1 MPGFSTRGF
10 LAEDKGAIAP
20 TFAIGLFVLIG
31 MAGIS
36 FDYARLATLDTEL
49 QTAADQAALA
59 AASQLD
65 GRSGAIT
72 RATNAASGLV
82 TNKTIFGDN
91 GGTAVAIATPTFYQS
106 YDSATDTFGAV
117 TSADSDASVVKVA
130 VVARKAFYALTPVI
144 GLFNSGDINAEA
156 IAGLGSSICK
166 VPPLMICNPNESINA
181 TFPTAS
187 DRGKGILLEAGGGG
201 GTWGPGNYGY
211 LDFGSGAKDLEES
224 LGANGSVEDCL
235 NQDDIKTKTGNNASV
250 TRGLNTRFDIYDN
263 GLTNYC
269 AAANGKCSPAQNVLK
284 DVIHLAYGTGTDQSN
299 NCKFANGNDPWELP
313 SVGYTGQASTPLPK
327 SMGLPRDNCHAT
339 SVTGS
344 CSGNRFGDGSWNR
357 TLYMAVNHP
366 GVAVSVPQAWA
377 GRATPAEL
385 SRYDVYRWEIATSA
399 LSARLAETRPKLNP
413 QGKPTGQNK
422 SYYSFAAPVC
432 AAPVA
437 PSSSQKD
444 RRLLTAAVVNCTAD
458 NVQGATT
465 LNNIVNWVDLFYVEP
480 SLARSYG
487 GVSYTRPDQIYVEVV
502 GVAERPGGGTAFQ
515 YYQRQQP
522 RLFK

>member
-1 MPGFSTRGF
+1 MPGSSRRGF
-10 LAEDKGAIAP
+10 IAEEGGAIAP
-20 TFAIGLFVLIG
+20 TFAIGLFVLVG

-65 GRSGAIT
+65 GKSGAIT

-82 TNKTIFGDN
+82 TNKTIFGEN
-91 GGTAVAIATPTFYQS
+91 GGSAVAIAAPTFYKS
-106 YDSATDTFGAV
+106 YNSDTDTFGATTTV
-117 TSADSDASVVKVA
+117 DSEASVVKVA

-156 IAGLGSSICK
+156 VAGLGSSICK
-166 VPPLMICNPNESINA
+166 VPPLMICNPNEPNNS
-181 TFPTAS
+181 TFPTAA
-187 DRGKGILLEAGGGG
+187 DRGRGILLEAGGGG

-211 LDFGSGAKDLEES
+211 LDFGGGAKDLEQS

-235 NQDDIKTKTGNNASV
+235 NQADLKTKTGNNASV

-263 GLTNYC
+263 GLTSYC
-269 AAANGKCSPAQNVLK
+269 AAGNGNCSPAQNVRK
-284 DVIHLAYGTGTDQSN
+284 DLIHLAFGNGQQQSN
-299 NCKFANGNDPWELP
+299 NCRVDGGNDPWTIP
-313 SVGYTGQASTPLPK
+313 SVGYVGQASTPIPTN
-327 SMGLPRDNCHAT
+327 MGLPRDECHAT
-339 SVTGS
+339 SSTGT
-344 CSGNRFGDGSWNR
+344 CSGGRFGNGNWNR
-357 TLYMAVNHP
+357 TLYFAVNHP
-366 GVAVSVPQAWA
+366 GVSVSVAQAWA
-377 GRATPAEL
+377 GRATESEL
-385 SRYDVYRWEIATSA
+385 SRYDVYRWEIATN
-399 LSARLAETRPKLNP
+399 RLADRAAETRRRLNGQGNPVGQPLQNYAFASPK
-413 QGKPTGQNK
+413 
-422 SYYSFAAPVC
+422 C
-432 AAPVA
+432 AASVA

-465 LNNIVNWVDLFYVEP
+465 LRNIVNWVDLLYVEP
-480 SLARSYG
+480 SISRTYG
-487 GVSYTRPDQIYVEVV
+487 GVTYTRPDQIYVEVV

-522 RLFK
+522 RLLK